1 MSEALLSVAC
11 HAYGL
16 AAVLYLVHLIRQWR
30 ALPIIGRGLVA
41 VGLGLHGV
49 ALGMALSEHGGLP
62 AGLGEGLSA
71 VALLLLA
78 IFLAL
83 DVRYRTPVLGAFLTP
98 IALAVL
104 VPGLLLHGAGS
115 PLPPGVRRPLLPL
128 HVTIAL
134 LGIAAF
140 AVAAGIALM
149 YLLME
154 RQVKGKRFGLLF
166 SRLPSLEFL
175 DELNRRLVV
184 GGFILLSVTLVT
196 GAFFANGTGGVFWQ
210 WEAKEIATLI
220 AWIIFAAVLSARSFA
235 GWQGRRVAF
244 ITMAGFCFLL
254 VSLVTS
260 YPLHSAHVLP

>member
-1 MSEALLSVAC
+1 MSRALLSIAC

-16 AAVLYLVHLIRQWR
+16 AAVLYLVYLVRQWK
-30 ALPIIGRGLVA
+30 ALPLIASASVAIGLVLQ
-41 VGLGLHGV
+41 GTS
-49 ALGMALSEHGGLP
+49 LGMDVTAQGGLP
-62 AGLGEGLSA
+62 SGLGQGLSA

-78 IFLAL
+78 IFFVL
-83 DVRYRTPVLGAFLTP
+83 DLRYRTPVLGAFLTP

-104 VPGLLLHGAGS
+104 VPGLLIGHGS
-115 PLPPGVRRPLLPL
+115 VLPAQVRAPLLPL

-140 AVAAGIALM
+140 AVAAGVGMM

-154 RQVKGKRFGLLF
+154 RQMKGKRFGLLF

-184 GGFILLSVTLVT
+184 FGFIFLSVTLVT
-196 GAFFANGTGGVFWQ
+196 GAFFENGSAGLAWLLEPKV
-210 WEAKEIATLI
+210 IATAV
-220 AWIIFAAVLSARSFA
+220 AWVIFAAVLGARSFA

-244 ITMAGFCFLL
+244 ITMAGFCLLL

-260 YPLHSAHVLP
+260 YPTTRLLP